1 MKKRLTLISAMSIA
15 LVAMA
20 VPAGA
25 IAKNDKP
32 NGGGK
37 GQSKAKNYNFKGT
50 YNADGTLL
58 VTKGNSRVRKGG
70 FIGDSVAFDYSSAKF
85 SVTDTNADGVE
96 DINDVQA
103 GDRVMVKARLP
114 KGDPGT
120 PPFAA
125 RKVVSQDDSA
135 EDEPEATLPVL

>member
-37 GQSKAKNYNFKGT
+37 GQSKAKNYNFRGT
-50 YNADGTLL
+50 YNADGT
-58 VTKGNSRVRKGG
+58 VAVQKGNSRVRKGG
-70 FIGDSVAFDYSSAKF
+70 FIGENVAFDYSSAKF
-85 SVTDTNADGVE
+85 SVADTNADGSE
-96 DINDVQA
+96 DVNDLQA
-103 GDRVMVKARLP
+103 GDRVMVKAKLP
-114 KGDPGT
+114 RSAPGEQ
-120 PPFAA
+120 PFAA
-125 RKVVSQDDSA
+125 RKVVDRSDPA
-135 EDEPEATLPVL
+135 ADETEAPEES